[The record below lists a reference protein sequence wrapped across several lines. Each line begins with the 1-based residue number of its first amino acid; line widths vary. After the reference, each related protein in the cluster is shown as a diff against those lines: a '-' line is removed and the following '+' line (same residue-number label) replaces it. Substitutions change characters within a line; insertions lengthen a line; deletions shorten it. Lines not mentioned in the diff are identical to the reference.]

1 MVNNDPRKSKPQ
13 KIIVPASME
22 NTIDMNRIA
31 ANANQMATT
40 FKPYYVTNV
49 RTTYPEPVTTFHP
62 KATAQTIPSIRSE
75 SPNNIISTYHPKS
88 KPLQIIS
95 TYHPTKL
102 LTEPNQI
109 PTSQSSLVEETD
121 YYAQTNTIDR
131 SSEVTTM
138 RPNVKHLLA
147 TIGLE
152 PDVPSAQLSTQQ
164 SIYDPPLQ
172 STQLSTV
179 PAKPKVTT
187 TTITPTMTS
196 KTTTTEKPELTP
208 ELKELLKSFGLL
220 TNEKPPSHITA
231 EPYQDE
237 FEPIFQNL
245 KDESLSVNE
254 FRPLPKS
261 VTSTEIKEKIGGS
274 LEISPDDFS
283 SFKPLPIPD
292 EIPGASDNEFE
303 SLLKNYGLLESE
315 KLRDM
320 KSVDDLQSAATK
332 IQDRID
338 TSTTLETIPDKSNR
352 MEQVPEVDVA
362 FLTPDLARILGAIGI
377 KNVNN
382 YKNEKTVKSS
392 TNIIQATETTTEIP
406 VTTTTFASS
415 KAPPTTTIEPLEAE
429 NDIQKL
435 HHLLDTIR
443 QLESLNANIAEN
455 QSDSTNSKNINSLS
469 NSVSSNNI
477 PDPLDDF
484 YMADGSEK
492 NEVKR
497 QLNSS
502 APTKVSLDLPKA
514 TQVSANKSTSAD
526 FDIISNEELND
537 SKKNDSTTEESV
549 TTTTTNEREG
559 KKEEKIDSE
568 SASSDSSSTTEE
580 AKNGSLTD
588 LADSFGGDTGL
599 DPVSEEP
606 LPLPKKNGFYFFSD
620 WNSFLEVGEEPDKVV
635 VRFDPKV
642 GDPTQFVPVKIP

>member
-1 MVNNDPRKSKPQ
+1 MVNNDPRISKPQ

-40 FKPYYVTNV
+40 FKPYFVTNV

-102 LTEPNQI
+102 LSEPNKI
-109 PTSQSSLVEETD
+109 PTSQSSLVKETD
-121 YYAQTNTIDR
+121 YYAQTKTIDR

-152 PDVPSAQLSTQQ
+152 PDVPSAQLSTKE
-164 SIYDPPLQ
+164 SIFDPSFL

-187 TTITPTMTS
+187 TTISPTMTT

-208 ELKELLKSFGLL
+208 ELKELLESFGLL

-237 FEPIFQNL
+237 FEPIFHNL

-261 VTSTEIKEKIGGS
+261 VTSTDIKDKIGGS

-292 EIPGASDNEFE
+292 DIPGASNNEFE
-303 SLLKNYGLLESE
+303 SLLKDYGILESE

-332 IQDRID
+332 IQDRSD
-338 TSTTLETIPDKSNR
+338 TSTTLETIPESNR

-362 FLTPDLARILGAIGI
+362 FLTPDLAKVLGAIGI
-377 KNVNN
+377 KNVYNH
-382 YKNEKTVKSS
+382 KNEKTVKPN
-392 TNIIQATETTTEIP
+392 TNIIQTTETTTKIP

-415 KAPPTTTIEPLEAE
+415 KAPVTTTIEPLEAD

-443 QLESLNANIAEN
+443 QLESLNANIAVN

-477 PDPLDDF
+477 PNPLDDF
-484 YMADGSEK
+484 YLADGSEK

-502 APTKVSLDLPKA
+502 APTKVSLDLPGS
-514 TQVSANKSTSAD
+514 TQVSTNKSNSDD
-526 FDIISNEELND
+526 FDIISNAELND
-537 SKKNDSTTEESV
+537 SKKNDSTTEESA
-549 TTTTTNEREG
+549 TTTTPNEREG
-559 KKEEKIDSE
+559 KKEEKNDSE
-568 SASSDSSSTTEE
+568 SASSDSSSKTEE